1 MKRTCQTLPGVVAAW
16 LLAASMSACAETAEY
31 ICLGHERGQEATVIA
46 SSTAEAVALAKSY
59 WRSAGCYKK

>member
-1 MKRTCQTLPGVVAAW
+1 MKRTCQTLPGVVAAC
-16 LLAASMSACAETAEY
+16 LLAVSMSACAETAEY
-31 ICLGHERGQEATVIA
+31 ICLGYERGQEATVIA

>member
-1 MKRTCQTLPGVVAAW
+1 MNRVCRMLTGVVAAW